1 MIWLSKILIRFT
13 SLALLFLFTLN
24 SFSVK
29 AQFPGIP
36 GIPDISNLFGGT
48 SSSADDPGA
57 GQSELVR
64 TFFVSFE
71 NYAEAFN
78 LLSQSLG
85 LDAESKKIQQA
96 LKDSK
101 NTNTSEADRIANSMK
116 VTSEVSKG
124 IEAKLKVGTLKL
136 EAGAK
141 EKYARAIP
149 FTAKGLLG
157 TVALKAQ
164 ATQTVAGIQANPILA
179 IQNFSGLS
187 KALPEIP
194 NYISTIISVTKLI
207 VTGAQANNIET
218 KELSST
224 LGKF

>member
-1 MIWLSKILIRFT
+1 MIEIVNKYLKYLVTVI
-13 SLALLFLFTLN
+13 FLTF
-24 SFSVK
+24 SFSVG
-29 AQFPGIP
+29 AQIPGVPGIP
-36 GIPDISNLFGGT
+36 GMGGGK
-48 SSSADDPGA
+48 SSSAVDLKA
-57 GQSELVR
+57 GKNELVK

-71 NYAEAFN
+71 NYAEALD

-101 NTNTSEADRIANSMK
+101 NTNTSEADRLSNSIK
-116 VTSEVSKG
+116 ATSEVSKG

-149 FTAKGLLG
+149 PAAKGLLG
-157 TVALKAQ
+157 TIELRPK
-164 ATQTVAGIQANPILA
+164 TQQMVSGIQANPIQAAQDLGA
-179 IQNFSGLS
+179 LS
-187 KALPEIP
+187 KAIPEVP
-194 NYISTIISVTKLI
+194 NYISTIVSVTKLI
-207 VTGAQANNIET
+207 VTGAQANNIDT
-218 KELSST
+218 KDLTSS